1 MIPEH
6 FLKKPV
12 KFSQDLSTG
21 ALDFTTSVGRN
32 FGIEEVTLKSTVAI
46 TEIVTVSRDS
56 KSGAVYDTD
65 LAKATLKSERS
76 FVFRPSGNC
85 NFIAGDE
92 CRIQCTTANGVGI
105 VSGELK
111 LREM

>member
-6 FLKKPV
+6 FLKKPITS
-12 KFSQDLSTG
+12 SQDLSAA
-21 ALDFTTSVGRN
+21 ALDYTTSIGRN
-32 FGIEEVTLKSTVAI
+32 FGIEEVTVKASVNI
-46 TEIVTVSRDS
+46 TETITVSRDS
-56 KSGAVYDTD
+56 KSGANYDVI
-65 LAKATLKSERS
+65 LARDTLKTESS

-92 CRIQCTTANGVGI
+92 VRVQCTNANATGI
-105 VSGELK
+105 VYLELK